1 MAQSSATSPLAAW
14 RSLDV
19 EVLVERARAADPETR
34 TRAACALRERRAVPP
49 AGIAALVALLPDD
62 TTVPVTVCQAEGDLD
77 RYGVPRT
84 TSPGREAAH
93 ALAEAGAV
101 AFEPLARALEHASP
115 VARRQCGAGARH
127 AG

>member
-1 MAQSSATSPLAAW
+1 MKRSAIFLTAVLSLVGLPGPVLAQSSSPLAGW
-14 RSLDV
+14 RTLDV
-19 EVLVERARAADPETR
+19 EVLVARARAGDPDTR
-34 TRAACALRERRAVPP
+34 TRAACAFRERRAVPP

-62 TTVPVTVCQAEGDLD
+62 TAVPVTVFQAEADLD

-101 AFEPLARALEHASP
+101 AFE
-115 VARRQCGAGARH
+115 
-127 AG
+127 